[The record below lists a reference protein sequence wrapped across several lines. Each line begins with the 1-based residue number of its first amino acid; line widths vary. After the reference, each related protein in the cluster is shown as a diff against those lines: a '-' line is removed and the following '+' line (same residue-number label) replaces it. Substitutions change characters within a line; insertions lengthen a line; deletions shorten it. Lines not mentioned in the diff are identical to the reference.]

1 MVGGISD
8 VVKHQLLEKSIKR
21 HGTKMDEIG
30 TILDE
35 IASEITNTFNPEKII
50 VFSSYAYGG
59 PTEKSTSTFA

>member
-1 MVGGISD
+1 MHATQTARS
-8 VVKHQLLEKSIKR
+8 R
-21 HGTKMDEIG
+21 HSTGETAKMDEVR

-35 IASEITNTFNPEKII
+35 IVSKIANAFNPEKII

>member
-1 MVGGISD
+1 MA
-8 VVKHQLLEKSIKR
+8 
-21 HGTKMDEIG
+21 EIG

-35 IASEITNTFNPEKII
+35 IVSEITNTFNPEKII